1 MLWRWL
7 MAELKR
13 LSSLKRKPK
22 PAEPTER
29 LIIELPKGSNLD
41 EVLRLIAAGPKV
53 GNNTEVLTAINNLT
67 TLVKEIQKTMATQE
81 DIKRLE
87 GKIGNIEE
95 AAQLIAD
102 DVTALKNEIKEA
114 NERANIDLSP
124 LETRADNIAARLK
137 GIAGPKAGTDP
148 DAQPVEGGG
157 TGG

>member
-7 MAELKR
+7 MAEMKR
-13 LSSLKRKPK
+13 LIPAKRKPK
-22 PAEPTER
+22 PPEPTER

-53 GNNTEVLTAINNLT
+53 GNNAEVLTAINNLT

-81 DIKRLE
+81 DVKRLE

-102 DVTALKNEIKEA
+102 DVTALKNEIKAA
-114 NERANIDLSP
+114 NERANIDLTP

-137 GIAGPKAGTDP
+137 GIAGPNAGTDP
-148 DAQPVEGGG
+148 DNPPPPVE
-157 TGG
+157 

>member
-1 MLWRWL
+1 
-7 MAELKR
+7 MAEMKR
-13 LSSLKRKPK
+13 LTPAKRKPK

-53 GNNTEVLTAINNLT
+53 GNNAEVLTAINNLT

-81 DIKRLE
+81 DVKRLE

-102 DVTALKNEIKEA
+102 DVTALKNEIKAA
-114 NERANIDLSP
+114 NERANIDLTP

-137 GIAGPKAGTDP
+137 GIAGPNAGTDP
-148 DAQPVEGGG
+148 DNPPPPVE
-157 TGG
+157 